1 MSPARKARSVPGRI
15 ATWTSAAAEVRVK
28 RGSTWTMVAPRSRAT
43 RGQWKPTGCD
53 SAMFDPMTSTQS
65 LFAMSRGGLV
75 AAPNPNEVPRPDT
88 VELCQSRAWFSVPS
102 TPSPPVKSFF
112 AR

>member
-1 MSPARKARSVPGRI
+1 
-15 ATWTSAAAEVRVK
+15 
-28 RGSTWTMVAPRSRAT
+28 
-43 RGQWKPTGCD
+43 
-53 SAMFDPMTSTQS
+53 MTSTQS
-65 LFAMSRGGLV
+65 LFTMSRGGFV
-75 AAPNPNEVPRPDT
+75 AAPNPKEVPRPDT